1 MALNYQIMLKQNFQ
15 DLNPLFIGEA
25 ELPEGYKELATARS
39 CSVLYYTRRG
49 CGTVRIGDTTY
60 RAAEG
65 QFFLIPV
72 GIIAEI
78 TASENCS
85 WHFQWIGFNGT
96 LAVDFLQLPTTF
108 SLPETVT
115 VHLYDLQEDCSNI
128 GSRVS
133 SDLLLIHSVLTKP
146 KPDRTDHVQK
156 VVDHILSSY
165 MFKVSVDSLAAEL
178 GINSCYL
185 SRRFTQKMGCSI
197 RSYLLQVRIS
207 NAKNYLNQG
216 YSVKE
221 AALLCG
227 FQDVSNFSKLFKKET
242 GFAPTHWVSEMAGWW
257 EELSPTA
264 SYPPKKAFPFAEQ
277 KKNDE

>member
-1 MALNYQIMLKQNFQ
+1 MALNYQIMLKQNLQ

-25 ELPEGYKELATARS
+25 ELPPGYKELATAPS
-39 CSVLYYTRRG
+39 CSVLYFSRHG
-49 CGTVRIGDTTY
+49 HGTVRINDTTY
-60 RAAEG
+60 QAQEG

-72 GIIAEI
+72 GT
-78 TASENCS
+78 TAGIVAAKDGP
-85 WHFQWIGFNGT
+85 WHFQWIGIGGT
-96 LAVDFLQLPTTF
+96 LAFDFLQLPTVF
-108 SLPETVT
+108 SLPDAVT
-115 VHLYDLQEDCSNI
+115 AHLYDLQQPCENI

-165 MFKVSVDSLAAEL
+165 MFKVCVDTLAAEM

-185 SRRFTQKMGCSI
+185 SRKFTQKMGCSI
-197 RSYLLQVRIS
+197 RQYLLTVRIS

-221 AALLCG
+221 TALLCG
-227 FQDVSNFSKLFKKET
+227 FQDTANFSKLFKKET
-242 GFAPTHWVSEMAGWW
+242 G
-257 EELSPTA
+257 LSPVHWKTELDA
-264 SYPPKKAFPFAEQ
+264 WKVDRSPNAPYPPKRAFPLAEQ
-277 KKNDE
+277 V

>member
-25 ELPEGYKELATARS
+25 ELPAGYKELATARS

-49 CGTVRIGDTTY
+49 HGTVRIGNATY
-60 RAAEG
+60 SAAEG
-65 QFFLIPV
+65 QFVLLPV
-72 GIIAEI
+72 GTIAEI
-78 TASENCS
+78 IASELCP
-85 WHFQWIGFNGT
+85 WHFQWIGFNGA
-96 LAVDFLQLPTTF
+96 LAFDFLQLHTVF
-108 SLPETVT
+108 SLPTSVT
-115 VHLYDLQEDCSNI
+115 EHLYDLQDPCPNI

-185 SRRFTQKMGCSI
+185 SRLFTKKMGCSI
-197 RSYLLQVRIS
+197 RKYLLTVRIS

-221 AALLCG
+221 SALLCG
-227 FQDVSNFSKLFKKET
+227 FQDTTNFSKLFKKET
-242 GFAPTHWVSEMAGWW
+242 GLAPVNWLKEMASWR
-257 EELSPTA
+257 ELRSVSAPHR
-264 SYPPKKAFPFAEQ
+264 PQKAFPFAEQ
-277 KKNDE
+277 D

>member
-1 MALNYQIMLKQNFQ
+1 MALNYQIMLKQNWQ
-15 DLNPLFIGEA
+15 ELNPLFVGEA
-25 ELPEGYKELATARS
+25 ELPPGYKELATARS
-39 CSVLYYTRRG
+39 CSVLYFVCKG
-49 CGTVRIGDTTY
+49 QGTVRINHTSY
-60 RAAEG
+60 PAQQG
-65 QFFLIPV
+65 QLFLIPV
-72 GIIAEI
+72 GAVAEI
-78 TASENCS
+78 RANKDGP
-85 WHFQWIGFNGT
+85 WHFQWVGFNGA
-96 LAVDFLQLPTTF
+96 LAVDFLRLPTVF
-108 SLPETVT
+108 SLPEEVT
-115 VHLYDLQEDCSNI
+115 GQLHRLQEPCRNV
-128 GSRVS
+128 GSRIA
-133 SDLLLIHSVLTKP
+133 SDLFLIHSILTDTKP
-146 KPDRTDHVQK
+146 GRTDHVQK

-165 MFKVSVDSLAAEL
+165 MFKVSVDELAAEM
-178 GINSCYL
+178 GIHSCYL